1 MSSVDDLYISR
12 LSIRLDKFKKVKN
25 QLYNF
30 RCPFCG
36 DSQKNKNKAR
46 GYFFHVKG
54 RMVYKCHNCGVGKTT
69 GNFLKEFAP
78 DLYSEYHLEKYRQ
91 NSTGKGTTVEN
102 FTVPDSKPVFKNII
116 DLESI
121 ADLNNSHP
129 AKKYLLDRLIPETQL
144 SRIFYADKF
153 KTWVNTKKQT
163 FDSIQNDKPRII
175 IPLTRTDGSWYGIQG
190 RSMAEYT
197 SLRYITILFDEHEKV
212 FGLDCVDK
220 NKIVYVT
227 EGPLDSLF
235 LDNAIA
241 MCGADV
247 DLSSYDYD
255 LVYVYDNEPRNKQI
269 VARMEN
275 SIQEGKKVVIW
286 PSNVKCKDIN
296 DMVLARLDPSAII
309 SEHVYNGLEAKLKL
323 TNWKKV

>member
-1 MSSVDDLYISR
+1 MTL
-12 LSIRLDKFKKVKN
+12 LTL
-25 QLYNF
+25 
-30 RCPFCG
+30 
-36 DSQKNKNKAR
+36 
-46 GYFFHVKG
+46 
-54 RMVYKCHNCGVGKTT
+54 
-69 GNFLKEFAP
+69 
-78 DLYSEYHLEKYRQ
+78 
-91 NSTGKGTTVEN
+91 
-102 FTVPDSKPVFKNII
+102 KNII

-153 KTWVNTKKQT
+153 KTWVNTKKKT
-163 FDSIQNDKPRII
+163 FDSLHNDQPRII

-190 RSMAEYT
+190 RSMAKYT
-197 SLRYITILFDEHEKV
+197 TLRYITVLFDEHEKV
-212 FGLDCVDK
+212 FGLDKVNTDET
-220 NKIVYVT
+220 VYVT

-275 SIQEGKKVVIW
+275 SIQQGNKMVIW
-286 PSNVKCKDIN
+286 PSVVKCKDIN
-296 DMVLARLDPSAII
+296 DMVLAGLDPSAII
-309 SEHVYNGLEAKLKL
+309 SEHVYHGLEAKLKL